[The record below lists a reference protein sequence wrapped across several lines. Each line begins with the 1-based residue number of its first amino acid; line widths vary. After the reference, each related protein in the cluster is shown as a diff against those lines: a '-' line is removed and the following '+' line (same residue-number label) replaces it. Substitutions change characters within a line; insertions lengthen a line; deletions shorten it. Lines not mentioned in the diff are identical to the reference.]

1 MYERYNQPMNKHVA
15 SLGFCI
21 LALAASPFA
30 VHAQLAHDPQP
41 QPALFEMQPRERPMP
56 MMRNDVRR
64 EHRRQGA
71 KCMNAYP
78 EDHGGFTSCIKN
90 EREGS
95 PFRSP
100 RPQFMPMPPGNE

>member
-1 MYERYNQPMNKHVA
+1 MKLTRYYSVLA
-15 SLGFCI
+15 CLLAFSL
-21 LALAASPFA
+21 P
-30 VHAQLAHDPQP
+30 QLAHAQYYGYQMPPEQ
-41 QPALFEMQPRERPMP
+41 AHGKHERPMP
-56 MMRNDVRR
+56 MMRNDVRL

-95 PFRSP
+95 QFQGGR
-100 RPQFMPMPPGNE
+100 RQFMPMAVEPADY